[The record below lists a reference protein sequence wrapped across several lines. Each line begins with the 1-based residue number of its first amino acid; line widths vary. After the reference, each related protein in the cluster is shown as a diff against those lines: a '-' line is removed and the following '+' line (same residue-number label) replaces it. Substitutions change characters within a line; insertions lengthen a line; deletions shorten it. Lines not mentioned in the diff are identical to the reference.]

1 MKYVQATY
9 TVIYKVFTPGEVV
22 RPTSRRCP
30 LEDGEY
36 VVRDYVPPLTPGDD
50 PIVFV
55 EGRRTGVDAY
65 YLTSVSHPCEQP
77 RSLSVEMVGEP
88 AVIASPNTGSD
99 AQQPTAGAESGAGY
113 TPTRGRSG
121 KGLIELGG

>member
-1 MKYVQATY
+1 MEYVQATY
-9 TVIYKVFTPGEVV
+9 AVTYKVFTPGEVV

-30 LEDGEY
+30 LDDGEY
-36 VVRDYVPPLTPGDD
+36 VVSEYVPPLSPGDE

-88 AVIASPNTGSD
+88 VVIASPNTGSD
-99 AQQPTAGAESGAGY
+99 AQQPTPEPESGSGY
-113 TPTRGRSG
+113 TPSRGRSG
-121 KGLIELGG
+121 RGLIGLGG